1 MCRKAQGKVKE
12 FIQNHKRDS
21 YLARTPKPLLIRDT
35 SYTPSV
41 PSWPGPLVTSSG
53 SVVSQPGNILHLGPT
68 RVSPERVRIFPLLL
82 LSSCP
87 DNAPCPEIWPPPTL
101 LELVTLKQR
110 LWDLVLPPK
119 EAREATQKLCPWE
132 VTSLWKEPLF
142 SSPSSLLRTAPR
154 HILLEDFPCSWTDT
168 TANLSALCL
177 QSPLWS
183 NIKVS
188 PGDASH
194 PSLSAFL
201 TFSSP
206 CCSEVVLYKWSIIL
220 RLFSQGT
227 QDFWFCLYLLFL
239 ITW

>member
-1 MCRKAQGKVKE
+1 MRREGKESQACSPIPDYASQHGVGQKEIPVFENHLGAKDSACCIIHIVSFEFSQQPLEILFIIPMCRKAQGKVKE

-110 LWDLVLPPK
+110 L
-119 EAREATQKLCPWE
+119 
-132 VTSLWKEPLF
+132 
-142 SSPSSLLRTAPR
+142 
-154 HILLEDFPCSWTDT
+154 
-168 TANLSALCL
+168 
-177 QSPLWS
+177 
-183 NIKVS
+183 
-188 PGDASH
+188 
-194 PSLSAFL
+194 
-201 TFSSP
+201 
-206 CCSEVVLYKWSIIL
+206 
-220 RLFSQGT
+220 
-227 QDFWFCLYLLFL
+227 
-239 ITW
+239 